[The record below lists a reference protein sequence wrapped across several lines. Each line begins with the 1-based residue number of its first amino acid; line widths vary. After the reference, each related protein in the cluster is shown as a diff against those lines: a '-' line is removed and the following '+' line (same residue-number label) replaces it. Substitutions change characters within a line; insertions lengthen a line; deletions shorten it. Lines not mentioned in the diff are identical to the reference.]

1 MLEINFICATN
12 DLQKGTKKLVAC
24 DLQFFLI
31 FFILM
36 SFYVYGEVYTF
47 VQIDVVFIW
56 PYDVKDQSKG
66 VEIDIL
72 GGKEGHL

>member
-31 FFILM
+31 PFILM
-36 SFYVYGEVYTF
+36 SFCVYGKVYTF
-47 VQIDVVFIW
+47 VQIDVVFVW

-66 VEIDIL
+66 VGIDIL
-72 GGKEGHL
+72 GGKKDHL